1 MESGVPSVGVG
12 PLPTVLP
19 NRQKEESVE
28 GPCRVARCSPRLW
41 GRGARAKVLK
51 TASQVE
57 LRKSRRVER
66 VNSMAS
72 RCRSRHSRIR
82 EVGLALAARQK
93 RT

>member
-1 MESGVPSVGVG
+1 MAAYSAERVARCCRESSLWRGW
-12 PLPTVLP
+12 L
-19 NRQKEESVE
+19 EA
-28 GPCRVARCSPRLW
+28 PCRVARCSPRLW
-41 GRGARAKVLK
+41 GRVARAKVLK

-72 RCRSRHSRIR
+72 RCRSRQSRIR
-82 EVGLALAARQK
+82 EVGLDLAARQK